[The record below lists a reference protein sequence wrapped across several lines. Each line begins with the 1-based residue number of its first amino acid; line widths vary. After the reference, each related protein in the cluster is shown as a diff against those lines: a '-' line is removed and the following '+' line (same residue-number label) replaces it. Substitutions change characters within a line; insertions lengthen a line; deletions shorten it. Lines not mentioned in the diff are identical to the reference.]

1 MEGLGLIYSSEFC
14 WRRISS
20 PLFGSGSILI
30 FILISAFHSC
40 PSDDGFL
47 IFLLAVLTVYVREL
61 TFSFGNSASSKPPLT
76 TGHHSYG
83 PSGDASGPWAKMA
96 VSLPRFSSC
105 LLFFFQTSSFCFC
118 KYSLS
123 SRHTLLLRSYLS
135 VSGILPPLLPLS
147 PSLKSVLRGQ
157 RSSEH
162 LMCSNSFALHSI
174 SLWQLL

>member
-14 WRRISS
+14 WRKISS

-123 SRHTLLLRSYLS
+123 CRHLTFEELFVCIRDTT
-135 VSGILPPLLPLS
+135 
-147 PSLKSVLRGQ
+147 
-157 RSSEH
+157 
-162 LMCSNSFALHSI
+162 SI
-174 SLWQLL
+174 TTTVPITKECIKRPA